1 MASSSTTS
9 TTYSTLLRH
18 SKLIAYTP
26 SIDQVYSSHS
36 SHLSRQSFGL
46 KRPLPSSSS
55 KRAPYIRINHLDTE
69 RKTTD
74 YRQATKETLFTKK
87 WSIANLPLKPDLD
100 IPVVGVQSRF
110 VPSWSEGGVRVPRA
124 EERERRPVNPF
135 GMREEEFERLLRDL
149 KVRREEFGA
158 FVEVEASRLRGTGTG
173 FATGAT
179 GEVLAKD
186 LYTSAQLPPHQLR
199 PLITRFLAIPN
210 PTLSSDTLATQLPS
224 SFPHP
229 TLALQYAPIT
239 PLESSLSP
247 PLPAR
252 LLGPMPNS
260 SSSNNNRTSNGR
272 ARSTENRN
280 GGTLTSVL
288 SLITKTTNS
297 STLAAPSTSFFP
309 DVSGTRSN
317 TPGQVTVRMSARI
330 EGASAWA
337 RNAALASAKGSGQ
350 GRFMRPGRNP
360 RHEPGVLSFRGIKV
374 DPYVVVESSSLR
386 GPGTQAYSG
395 DVPRPAGQTDLI
407 GMFPEAKYG
416 NTRQTT
422 SNRFT
427 REAGRSGEDKRS
439 YKQQKQVLREARE
452 GDDRS
457 YAVRKPKGGKANL
470 EALLRDLM
478 DRAQ

>member
-9 TTYSTLLRH
+9 TTYSTLLRQ

-87 WSIANLPLKPDLD
+87 WSMANLPLKPDLD
-100 IPVVGVQSRF
+100 IPVTGVQSRF
-110 VPSWSEGGVRVPRA
+110 VPSWSEGGLRVPGA

-158 FVEVEASRLRGTGTG
+158 FVEVEASRMRGTGTG
-173 FATGAT
+173 VATGAT
-179 GEVLAKD
+179 GEVLAKG
-186 LYTSAQLPPHQLR
+186 LYTSAQLPPHELR
-199 PLITRFLAIPN
+199 PLITRFLSIPD
-210 PTLSSDTLATQLPS
+210 PTLSAETLATQLPS

-252 LLGPMPNS
+252 LLGPIPS
-260 SSSNNNRTSNGR
+260 SGSNNNG
-272 ARSTENRN
+272 ARSRYSENRN

-288 SLITKTTNS
+288 SLIAKTPNS
-297 STLAAPSTSFFP
+297 STYAAPSTSFFP
-309 DVSGTRSN
+309 DASGTRSN
-317 TPGQVTVRMSARI
+317 APGQVTVRMSARI
-330 EGASAWA
+330 ENASSWA
-337 RNAALASAKGSGQ
+337 KNAALSSAKGSGQ
-350 GRFMRPGRNP
+350 GRFMRAGRNP
-360 RHEPGVLSFRGIKV
+360 RNEPGVLSFRGIKV
-374 DPYVVVESSSLR
+374 DPYVVIESSALR

-395 DVPRPAGQTDLI
+395 DIPRPVGQTDLTA
-407 GMFPEAKYG
+407 MFPEVGYG
-416 NTRQTT
+416 NTRQAS

-427 REAGRSGEDKRS
+427 REASRSGEDKRS

-452 GDDRS
+452 GDDKT
-457 YAVRKPKGGKANL
+457 YAVRKPKGGKVNL
-470 EALLRDLM
+470 QALLQDLM
-478 DRAQ
+478 GKSQ